1 MEPMPAARGTG
12 HKCLRYWGS
21 LGLPQGPAQPA
32 EQGWELVTGLGKG
45 HSPGMT

>member
-12 HKCLRYWGS
+12 QKCLRCWGS

-32 EQGWELVTGLGKG
+32 EQGREPVTGLGKG